1 MPTILR
7 SLLLL
12 LLTSA
17 IASAQAVSTAQING
31 AIKDGGGLALP
42 GVTVTVTHTSTGLTR
57 SVVTGETGVYVITS
71 LPVGPYRL
79 EASLQG
85 FRTFAQTGI
94 VLEVNSNPTLN
105 VTLQVGEL
113 AETITVEGSA
123 PLVETRNP
131 GIGQVVTNEQVLEL
145 PLNGRQLTQLVL
157 TAGMA
162 SPSGGLGSTA
172 LSTPRNYPSALIS
185 VAGGLANGMNYILD
199 GGNHNDPYASV
210 NLPLPFPDAMQEF
223 KVETSALPAQ
233 YGFHS
238 AAAVNAVTKS
248 GTNTVHGDA
257 FEFLRDHRLNAKN
270 AFAAIDP
277 ATGKRRDDGLRR
289 DQFGGTFGGP
299 IVRNKLFYFAGYQG
313 TRIDVTPS
321 TFFQFVPTAQMLA
334 GDFSAIASP
343 ACNAGRSIALRAPF
357 DAGNRVSPALFSPAA
372 VNIAGRL
379 PKTNDP
385 CGRVEFSRKT
395 HNFESL
401 AIGRVDYTMTSRHT
415 VFTRYELARYE
426 AQPDNDPDNVLAYS
440 FSPINDTVHSIVVG
454 DTYLLG
460 ANSVSSFRFGYNDI
474 NIQKPWIP
482 QFGGPDVGIR
492 MADMMPGFLRVTAT
506 GAFTLGNTGA
516 SSSSTPTRGL
526 QLGEDLSLVRGS
538 HQLGFGGSFIRQ
550 EVDGNTYINTTGPFT
565 FSGATTGL
573 ALADFMIGRA
583 QTFSQGNRIFIH
595 DRSTYVGLYA
605 QDAWTLRSRL
615 TLNAGLRW
623 EPYLPFVEENG
634 QFSHFD
640 VEQFRSGVRSAVYR
654 NAPAGVIFS
663 GDPAYPGKAAGH
675 RDLAEFAPRLSAA
688 WDVSGNGKM
697 TVRSAWGRFYDLPH
711 LWMLFGF
718 ATAPPLGSTVVVT
731 GASLDD
737 PFANVVGG
745 NPFPLVRGPNM
756 TFPQFANWVTFPLDL
771 KKWYADQWNISF
783 QRQLGT
789 SWAVTANYVSSRGHR
804 LPVGDNINP
813 AVFQPG
819 ATTANVNQ
827 RRLLFLENPAQGQ
840 YYGNIIAMKPVG
852 TSVYDALLL
861 SMNRRTSR
869 GLSLTGNWTL
879 SRCVT
884 DLINYEPG
892 MAGFALSKPDDVA
905 YDRGSCGG
913 GDRKHV
919 VNGTAVYQVP
929 ALAKGAVGAITNG
942 WQVSGIIRV
951 QSGDHFNVITGA
963 DSALTG
969 QTNQRPNQVSSDVYV
984 KKGNQ
989 WLNPAAFQNPAPG
1002 TYGNVPINAFVG
1014 PGAFNVDMGITR
1026 ALHTGGNHEVQL
1038 RIELFNLFNTVQK
1051 LDPLTP
1057 PSAVAA
1063 LNSPTFGQ
1071 ITSAADPRI
1080 VQLALKYVF

>member
-1 MPTILR
+1 M
-7 SLLLL
+7 LLVLA
-12 LLTSA
+12 SA
-17 IASAQAVSTAQING
+17 TASAQAVSTAQING
-31 AIKDGGGLALP
+31 TVKDSGGLALP
-42 GVTVTVTHTSTGLTR
+42 GVTVTITQTDTGLMRT
-57 SVVTGETGVYVITS
+57 VVTSETGAYIITN
-71 LPVGPYRL
+71 LPVGPYKL

-105 VTLQVGEL
+105 VTLQVGAL
-113 AETITVEGSA
+113 AETITVQGTA

-162 SPSGGLGSTA
+162 TPSAGLGSNA

-223 KVETSALPAQ
+223 KVETNALPAQ

-238 AAAVNAVTKS
+238 AAAVNAITKS
-248 GTNTVHGDA
+248 GTNTVHGGA

-270 AFAAIDP
+270 AYASIDP
-277 ATGKRRDDGLRR
+277 TTGKRRDDGLRR
-289 DQFGGTFGGP
+289 DQFGGTLGGP
-299 IVRNKLFYFAGYQG
+299 IVANKLFYFAGYQG

-334 GDFSAIASP
+334 GDFSTITSP
-343 ACNAGRSIALRAPF
+343 ACNPGRSIALRAPF
-357 DAGNRVSPALFSPAA
+357 DANNRISPALFSPAA
-372 VNIAGRL
+372 VNIAARL
-379 PKTNDP
+379 PKTTDP
-385 CGRVEFSRKT
+385 CGRVDFTRTT
-395 HNFESL
+395 HNFENM
-401 AIGRVDYTMTSRHT
+401 AIGRVDYTMTSNHT
-415 VFTRYELARYE
+415 LFTRYELARYK
-426 AQPDNDPDNVLAYS
+426 AQPDNDPNNVLAYS
-440 FSPINDTVHSIVVG
+440 FSPINDTMHSIVIG

-460 ANSVSSFRFGYNDI
+460 SNSVSSFRFGYNSID
-474 NIQKPWIP
+474 IQKPWIP
-482 QFGGPDVGIR
+482 QFGGPDVGIK

-516 SSSSTPTRGL
+516 SSSSTPTNGL
-526 QLGEDLSLVRGS
+526 QLSEDLSLIRGS
-538 HQLGFGGSFIRQ
+538 HQLGFGGSVIRQ
-550 EVDGNTYINTTGPFT
+550 EVDGSTYINTTGPFT

-605 QDAWTLRSRL
+605 QDAWTLASRL
-615 TLNAGLRW
+615 TVNAGLRW

-640 VEQFRSGVRSAVYR
+640 MEQWRSGVRSTVYG
-654 NAPAGVIFS
+654 NAPTGVIFS
-663 GDPAYPGKAAGH
+663 GDPGYPGKAAG
-675 RDLAEFAPRLSAA
+675 RKDLWEFAPRVSAA
-688 WDVSGNGKM
+688 LDVNGDGKM

-718 ATAPPLGSTVVVT
+718 ATAPPLGSTLVVS
-731 GASLDD
+731 GPSLDD
-737 PFANVVGG
+737 PFANVAGG
-745 NPFPLVRGPNM
+745 SPFPLVRGPNM
-756 TFPQFANWVTFPLDL
+756 TFPQFANWVTFPLDM

-789 SWAVTANYVSSRGHR
+789 SWAASVNYVNSRGHR
-804 LPVGDNINP
+804 LPIGDNINP

-819 ATTANVNQ
+819 ATTGNVNQ
-827 RRLLFLENPAQGQ
+827 RRLLYLENPQQGQ
-840 YYGNIIAMKPVG
+840 YYGNIIAMQPVG

-861 SMNRRTSR
+861 SLNRRASR
-869 GLSLTGNWTL
+869 GLSVTGNWTL
-879 SRCVT
+879 SRCIT

-892 MAGFALSKPDDVA
+892 MAGFALSKPGDMA

-929 ALAKGAVGAITNG
+929 AFARGALAVITNN
-942 WQVSGIIRV
+942 WQVAGIVRA
-951 QSGDHFNVITGA
+951 QSGDHFNAITGA
-963 DSALTG
+963 DNALSG
-969 QTNQRPNQVSSDVYV
+969 QTNQRPNQILADPYL

-989 WLNPAAFQNPAPG
+989 WLNPAAFQAPAPG

-1026 ALHTGGNHEVQL
+1026 SFHTGGNREIQF
-1038 RIELFNLFNTVQK
+1038 RAELFNVFNTVQK

-1071 ITSAADPRI
+1071 ITGAADPRI